1 MSERLRTVLIFAHE
15 CAPYHRVESTVGAQ
29 RPAQFAKYL
38 PEFGWRAIVI
48 CCDSRQRES
57 AGREDLESIAK
68 QVRQTLR
75 SASPDGSVVIPTPSL
90 KWDGWLDRCWRAI
103 VLNHNGTNRAMAF
116 GQKFLTMAKFLT
128 GDYSQSWQPCARI
141 AAEVVADEMNVDA
154 CLAEHS
160 PDAGLFLARW
170 FSGKYDVPWL
180 ADFRDPILQPLS
192 PFARKL
198 YAPVAHRLLDTAAC
212 TVNVNYVC
220 AQSDQELFKRP
231 SFSIP
236 NGFDPEEFVSPL
248 EEVRQDKL
256 TVVYAGNIISAQRLE
271 IFLEGLALLRQA
283 GDTELFKNI
292 HFVYRG
298 GASQRVTRLALEAGV
313 AEMLDARAPIERSEA
328 LALLRRADVLLL
340 LSIANPEREDPFLAK
355 GLYPA
360 KTFEY
365 FGARRPILCVPGD
378 RGLLDELIQET
389 STGVILRTP
398 REVADYLAYTIREWR
413 AGRPVPYQP
422 NDRAVAQYTR
432 HNLTGHLANVL
443 DNLAAPV
450 PDSKEFILTKRIA

>member
-1 MSERLRTVLIFAHE
+1 MTEQLRTVLIFAHE

-38 PEFGWRAIVI
+38 PEFGWRAIVV

-57 AGREDLESIAK
+57 AERADLESLAK

-75 SASPDGSVVIPTPSL
+75 SASPGDSVVIPTPSL
-90 KWDGWLDRCWRAI
+90 KWDGWLDRCWRAMRSK
-103 VLNHNGTNRAMAF
+103 HHRTNSAMAF
-116 GQKFLTMAKFLT
+116 GQKFFTMAKFLT

-141 AAEVVADEMNVDA
+141 AAEVIADEMNVDA

-170 FSGKYDVPWL
+170 FSGKYNVPWL

-192 PFARKL
+192 PFARRL
-198 YAPVAHRLLDTAAC
+198 YAPVARRFLDTAVC
-212 TVNVNYVC
+212 TVNVNHVW
-220 AQSDQELFKRP
+220 AQLDHKLLRRP
-231 SFSIP
+231 SLSIP
-236 NGFDPEEFVSPL
+236 NGFDPEEFVSPR
-248 EEVRQDKL
+248 EDVRHDRF
-256 TVVYAGNIISAQRLE
+256 TIAYTGNIISSQRLE

-283 GDTELFKNI
+283 GDSKDFRSI

-298 GASQRVTRLALEAGV
+298 GASREVTRLAVEAGV
-313 AEMLDARAPIERSEA
+313 GEIVDAGAHIERSQA
-328 LALLRRADVLLL
+328 LALLRRADALLL
-340 LSIANPEREDPFLAK
+340 LSIANPEREDTFLSK

-378 RGLLDELIQET
+378 QGLLDALIQET
-389 STGVILRTP
+389 RTGLILHSP
-398 REVADYLAYTIREWR
+398 REVADYLAYVIPEWR
-413 AGRPVPYQP
+413 AGHAVPYQP
-422 NDRAVAQYTR
+422 NDIAVEQYNR
-432 HNLTGHLANVL
+432 CNLTGQLADVL
-443 DNLAAPV
+443 DNLAVRV
-450 PDSKEFILTKRIA
+450 PDSKESILTKRIA